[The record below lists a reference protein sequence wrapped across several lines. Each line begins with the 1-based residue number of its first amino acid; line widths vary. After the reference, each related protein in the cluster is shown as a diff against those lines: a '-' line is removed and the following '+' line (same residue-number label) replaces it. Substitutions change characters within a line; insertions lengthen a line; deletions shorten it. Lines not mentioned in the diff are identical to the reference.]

1 MYDAG
6 KILIVLIIFVA
17 FATFP
22 FYSNMG
28 KAVAKPDPKLDT
40 PVIQQMKV
48 KQCVESKKF
57 MRAHHMQLLISW
69 RDAALRH
76 GERLY
81 KGSDGRI
88 TEISF
93 QNQCLRCHS
102 NKKKFCDEC
111 HSYASVKPYC
121 WDCHFAPKEAKNEH

>member
-1 MYDAG
+1 M
-6 KILIVLIIFVA
+6 
-17 FATFP
+17 FP

-48 KQCVESKKF
+48 KQCVESKEF
-57 MRAHHMQLLISW
+57 MRAEHMQLLNHW
-69 RDAALRH
+69 RDAALRR

-81 KGSDGRI
+81 KSSDGRI
-88 TEISF
+88 VEISF

-111 HSYASVKPYC
+111 HSYVSVKPYC
-121 WDCHFAPKEAKNEH
+121 WDCHFAPKEAKQ

>member
-6 KILIVLIIFVA
+6 KILLGLIIFLA

-22 FYSNMG
+22 FYTNMG

-48 KQCVESKKF
+48 KQCVESKEF
-57 MRAHHMQLLISW
+57 MRAEHMQLLNHW
-69 RDAALRH
+69 RDAALRR

-111 HSYASVKPYC
+111 HSYAAVKPYC
-121 WDCHFAPKEAKNEH
+121 WDCHIAPKEAKNEH